1 MTQKSGEKVSEKIR
15 KTLIQKSA
23 KALTIAHQE
32 ILSEN
37 PQSKEAQDAIEY
49 YVANWKEAI
58 HPGLIAF
65 TSEAVGG
72 DPEKLLDM
80 QVVMLLFAAAIDLH
94 DDIIDNSLKKG
105 GKFTVFGKFGRDI
118 TILLGDAFMI
128 KGFALLNRAE
138 EKLSPEK
145 RKQVSTLIKHALFEV
160 GDAHALELKF
170 KRRWDAD
177 PNDYLKV
184 LEKKAA
190 IIEAEAKIG
199 ALVGGGKTHEIEAL
213 GRYGRVLGLMGAL
226 REDFIDIFE
235 VQELSN
241 RIKNECLP
249 IPIMYALRDAKA
261 SKEICQILS
270 KKKIKEEDS
279 WRLVDI
285 VYNTKT
291 VKKLREEMLKNIV
304 NALNVLAVFKNSHAV
319 TFLKTLMKST
329 MEDLES

>member
-58 HPGLIAF
+58 HPGLMAF

-145 RKQVSTLIKHALFEV
+145 RKQVSALIKHALFEV

-170 KRRWDAD
+170 KRKWDAD
-177 PNDYLKV
+177 PDEYFKV
-184 LEKKAA
+184 LEKKGA

-199 ALVGGGKTHEIEAL
+199 ALVAGGKKLEIEAL
-213 GRYGRVLGLMGAL
+213 GQYGRILGLLGAL
-226 REDFIDIFE
+226 REDFVDIFE
-235 VQELSN
+235 FQELRN
-241 RIKNECLP
+241 RIQNEVLP
-249 IPIMYALRDAKA
+249 IPVIYALQDRKVHG
-261 SKEICQILS
+261 KIYQILS
-270 KKKIKEEDS
+270 KKKINQEDS
-279 WRLVDI
+279 WKLVDI
-285 VYNTKT
+285 IFNAKT
-291 VKKLREEMLKNIV
+291 TKKLKEQMFEKLADASNSLTTLKDSD
-304 NALNVLAVFKNSHAV
+304 AKP
-319 TFLKTLMKST
+319 FLETLIKST
-329 MEDLES
+329 MEDLDS